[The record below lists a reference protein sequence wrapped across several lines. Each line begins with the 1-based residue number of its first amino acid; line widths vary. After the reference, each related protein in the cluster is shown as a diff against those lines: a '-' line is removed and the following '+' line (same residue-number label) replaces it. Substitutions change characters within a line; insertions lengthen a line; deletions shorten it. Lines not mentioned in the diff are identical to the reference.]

1 MKKARG
7 LVCLVALVL
16 LACLLPATALAEGEY
31 DLWVNGTQVTQ
42 QNAGDVLGNGTVA
55 YNAATNTLTL
65 NNAVINTAYTSDSYY
80 TCGIYA
86 KGNINIQLEGN
97 NSITISGGM
106 FPAGI
111 HAEGVLTIGGSGS
124 LQVSAS
130 GASVETRAIST
141 GYTAGEAGVVIN
153 GGAVTVNASGA
164 GATYAVYVDGSYG
177 TTPPNRYFQIN
188 GGTVELNATSTALCM
203 ATSTKPD
210 LSRYEGYS
218 ATAIFSG
225 TEQLQAYSENSWSYY
240 RYIKV
245 QPLAYD
251 ENGISED
258 KQHYQPARQAA
269 DGYYEIQNAGNLF
282 WFAQKLA
289 ENANNDTLNARLTGN
304 ITMPAGMNW
313 VAMQAG
319 PYGTPYNG
327 TFDGNGYTIS
337 NLSVESDNTAGVF
350 NNEGLFKTIG
360 QSGVVKNLGM
370 VNASVKSSAGYA
382 GAICGTNNGRIENCY
397 NLGGVIDADRLYGGG
412 IVGINQGTVV
422 RCYNT
427 GSVLSSSGA
436 PVGGIAGNNTGT
448 ISQCY
453 NTGTVSSRGS
463 WVGGITGYSE
473 NGEISDC
480 YNTGNITGGYRVGGM
495 CGEARNG
502 TVKNCYNTGAVA
514 AGSPSLAITANPIVG
529 VRSDQP
535 AVENTYYLSATE
547 TSDGGK
553 TAAQLAGG
561 EIAYLLNANRADAVW
576 GQALG
581 KQAAP
586 VLGGAAVYKGYAFC
600 YSAEMSYSNDAS
612 AVFAQRPQHRFT
624 VLKHDGQNHWY
635 ACVTAGCPETYGLEA
650 HKGGQATY
658 SHGPLCAVCGAEYGS
673 PKQNPQTGV
682 AP

>member
-7 LVCLVALVL
+7 LVCLVALML

-42 QNAGDVLGNGTVA
+42 QNAGNVLGNGTVA

-65 NNAVINTAYTSDSYY
+65 NNAVINTAYTNDFYY

-153 GGAVTVNASGA
+153 GGTVTVNASGA

-188 GGTVELNATSTALCM
+188 GGTVELNATSTAAYSCR

-218 ATAIFSG
+218 ATAILNSW
-225 TEQLQAYSENSWSYY
+225 EQLQSYNENSWSDY

-245 QPLAYD
+245 QPLTYD

-319 PYGTPYNG
+319 PYGAPYNG

-337 NLSVESDNTAGVF
+337 NLSAESDNTAGVF

-370 VNASVKSSAGYA
+370 VNASVKPSSGYA

-397 NLGGVIDADRLYGGG
+397 NLGGDIAVGLMRAGG
-412 IVGINQGTVV
+412 IAGENYGTIS

-427 GSVLSSSGA
+427 GSVSSSSGSSI
-436 PVGGIAGNNTGT
+436 GGIAGF
-448 ISQCY
+448 SH
-453 NTGTVSSRGS
+453 S
-463 WVGGITGYSE
+463 
-473 NGEISDC
+473 GEISDC
-480 YNTGNITGGYRVGGM
+480 YNTGNITGAWYVGGI
-495 CGEARNG
+495 CGQIEDGA
-502 TVKNCYNTGAVA
+502 VENCYNTGTATA
-514 AGSPSLAITANPIVG
+514 THQGYESTANPIAG
-529 VRSDQP
+529 SRLGQYT
-535 AVENTYYLSATE
+535 VENTYYLSATE

-635 ACVTAGCPETYGLEA
+635 ACATAGCPETYGLEA